1 MGRLFRIIKGW
12 FLRLIGSAEDANPRA
27 ILEAE
32 IADFHKAS
40 AQYNQNLAKQAGMIE
55 RLKGQI
61 ASEGKK
67 LEMLTARAT
76 AAFKAGNTE
85 KAGQMALQIK
95 EVTRELEENKSQ
107 LLEAEDIYQNLM
119 RQREVYTKEARARID
134 KIKSKISRVEMAE
147 AQAKLTEAMTDANFN
162 SDGTGLSS
170 LEDKLDERIANAQGK
185 VRVATEMSELS
196 DFSVTE
202 AEQSAL
208 EQQALAEFAAQ
219 MGLAAASPPVDAAPP
234 ARELGPAEPEQADE
248 VGA

>member
-12 FLRLIGSAEDANPRA
+12 FLRLVGSAEDANPRA

-32 IADFHKAS
+32 VAEFHKAS
-40 AQYNQNLAKQAGMIE
+40 AQFNQNLAKQAGMIE

-95 EVTRELEENKSQ
+95 EVTREVEENKLQ
-107 LLEAEDIYQNLM
+107 LKEAEELYQNLTK
-119 RQREVYTKEARARID
+119 QREVYTKEARARID

-147 AQAKLTEAMTDANFN
+147 AQAKLTESMSDASFN
-162 SDGTGLSS
+162 ADGTGLAN

-185 VRVATEMSELS
+185 VRVATELSELS
-196 DFSVTE
+196 DFNVTE
-202 AEQSAL
+202 AEQNAL

-219 MGLAAASPPVDAAPP
+219 MGLASPAPVVDSAP
-234 ARELGPAEPEQADE
+234 ATRDLGPVEAVEAEDVSA
-248 VGA
+248 